1 MNRTA
6 ARSVTVIPPTINPL
20 THLSRVAVQK
30 RRVAGYARVSTDSD
44 EQFTSYEA
52 QVDYY
57 TQYIKRNPEWE
68 FVKVYTDEGISGTN
82 TKHRIG
88 FNEMIADAMSGK
100 IDFIVTKSV
109 SRFARNTVD
118 SLVTIRKLK
127 EKGVEVYFEK
137 ENIYTFD
144 GKGELLLTIMSS
156 LAQEEARSISE
167 NTSWGRRKSFA
178 DGKVSLGY
186 SNFLGYD
193 KGLDGEL
200 VINEEQAKIVR
211 RIYAEF
217 LAGKTPGGIAKELTA
232 DSIETPGHKKVWQA
246 STVLNIL
253 KNEKYYG
260 AAILQKEIT
269 VSYLTKEKRPNTGEL
284 PMYYIEKDHEPI
296 VSPETYQMM
305 QEEMRRRKESGSNMQ
320 CVSIF
325 SSRIICGDCGGYYGR
340 KIWHSSTKYTAWHWH
355 CNAKFQKRKY
365 CETPTLKEE
374 SLEETFVE
382 VFNRLIA
389 DKDEIMENYRLC
401 IDAVTDDSEYR
412 RQLEDLNNGCG
423 EVQMLIRSLLMTY
436 SRQDTADDIHEK
448 LQEYEE
454 RLDTMARLKQELDLK
469 IAACA
474 TKRVQI
480 TGFLNEL
487 MKHDAP
493 LAKFDPLVWQAVI
506 NYATVNRNCTIT
518 FTFRDGTEKT
528 VPIKNGVRPYTK
540 CNKPQE
546 VDGNDG

>member
-1 MNRTA
+1 MFPVLYPPNATDFSTFGLGVLTDTISCEVTEERNGVFECLLKYPVSGQHYRLITKECIVRAKPNDTA
-6 ARSVTVIPPTINPL
+6 ADQAFRVYRITKPLNGIVTIYGQHISYDLANVPVLPFSTESRSPQLILSQLLAGDTRFTGWTDYSDAKAFSVTQP
-20 THLSRVAVQK
+20 
-30 RRVAGYARVSTDSD
+30 
-44 EQFTSYEA
+44 
-52 QVDYY
+52 
-57 TQYIKRNPEWE
+57 
-68 FVKVYTDEGISGTN
+68 
-82 TKHRIG
+82 
-88 FNEMIADAMSGK
+88 
-100 IDFIVTKSV
+100 KSV
-109 SRFARNTVD
+109 RACLGGTEGSMLSKWHGEFEWDNFTV
-118 SLVTIRKLK
+118 
-127 EKGVEVYFEK
+127 
-137 ENIYTFD
+137 
-144 GKGELLLTIMSS
+144 
-156 LAQEEARSISE
+156 
-167 NTSWGRRKSFA
+167 
-178 DGKVSLGY
+178 
-186 SNFLGYD
+186 
-193 KGLDGEL
+193 
-200 VINEEQAKIVR
+200 
-211 RIYAEF
+211 
-217 LAGKTPGGIAKELTA
+217 
-232 DSIETPGHKKVWQA
+232 
-246 STVLNIL
+246 
-253 KNEKYYG
+253 KYYG
-260 AAILQKEIT
+260 AAILQKQIT

-296 VSPETYQMM
+296 VSPETFQMV
-305 QEEMRRRKESGSNMQ
+305 QEEMRRRREAGSNMQ

-340 KIWHSSTKYTAWHWH
+340 KIWHSNTKHASWHWH

-382 VFNRLIA
+382 VFNGLIA
-389 DKDEIMENYRLC
+389 NRKEIEENYRLC
-401 IDAVTDDSEYR
+401 IDTITDDSEYR

-423 EVQMLIRSLLMTY
+423 EVQTLIRSLLMTY

-448 LQEYEE
+448 LKEYED

-474 TKRVQI
+474 AKRVQI

-506 NYATVNRNCTIT
+506 NYATVNRDCTIT

-540 CNKPQE
+540 RNKLQE

>member
-1 MNRTA
+1 M
-6 ARSVTVIPPTINPL
+6 V
-20 THLSRVAVQK
+20 
-30 RRVAGYARVSTDSD
+30 
-44 EQFTSYEA
+44 
-52 QVDYY
+52 
-57 TQYIKRNPEWE
+57 
-68 FVKVYTDEGISGTN
+68 
-82 TKHRIG
+82 
-88 FNEMIADAMSGK
+88 
-100 IDFIVTKSV
+100 
-109 SRFARNTVD
+109 
-118 SLVTIRKLK
+118 
-127 EKGVEVYFEK
+127 
-137 ENIYTFD
+137 
-144 GKGELLLTIMSS
+144 
-156 LAQEEARSISE
+156 
-167 NTSWGRRKSFA
+167 
-178 DGKVSLGY
+178 
-186 SNFLGYD
+186 
-193 KGLDGEL
+193 
-200 VINEEQAKIVR
+200 
-211 RIYAEF
+211 
-217 LAGKTPGGIAKELTA
+217 
-232 DSIETPGHKKVWQA
+232 
-246 STVLNIL
+246 
-253 KNEKYYG
+253 
-260 AAILQKEIT
+260 
-269 VSYLTKEKRPNTGEL
+269 
-284 PMYYIEKDHEPI
+284 
-296 VSPETYQMM
+296 
-305 QEEMRRRKESGSNMQ
+305 QEEMRRRKEAGSNMQ

-355 CNAKFQKRKY
+355 CNAKFQKRKH

-374 SLEETFVE
+374 SFEEAFVE
-382 VFNRLIA
+382 VFNGLIA

-474 TKRVQI
+474 AKRVQI

-540 CNKPQE
+540 RNKPQE

>member
-1 MNRTA
+1 MA
-6 ARSVTVIPPTINPL
+6 KKV
-20 THLSRVAVQK
+20 VQK
-30 RRVAGYARVSTDSD
+30 IEATKPTVSAQYSAFTRKRKVAAYARVSTAKE
-44 EQFTSYEA
+44 EQENSFDA
-52 QVDYY
+52 QVSYY
-57 TQYIKRNPEWE
+57 TQKIQSNPEWI
-68 FVKVYTDEGISGTN
+68 FVEVYSDEGITGTN
-82 TKHRIG
+82 MKKREG
-88 FNEMIADAMSGK
+88 FNRMIEDALAGR
-100 IDFIVTKSV
+100 IDLILTKSV

-118 SLVTIRKLK
+118 SLVTIRQLK
-127 EKGVEVYFEK
+127 EKGIEVYFEK
-137 ENIYTFD
+137 ENIYTLD
-144 GKGELLLTIMSS
+144 AKGELLLTIMSS
-156 LAQEEARSISE
+156 LAQEESRSISE

-193 KGLDGEL
+193 KGPDGEL
-200 VINEEQAKIVR
+200 IINEEQAKVVR

-217 LAGKTPGGIAKELTA
+217 LAGKTPGGIAKGLTA
-232 DSIETPGHKKVWQA
+232 DGIETPGHKTVWQD
-246 STVLNIL
+246 STVLSIL

-260 AAILQKEIT
+260 AAILQKQIT
-269 VSYLTKEKRPNTGEL
+269 VSFLSHEKKPNEGEL
-284 PMYYIEKDHEPI
+284 PMYYIEDDHEAIIP
-296 VSPETYQMM
+296 PETYQMV
-305 QEEMRRRKESGSNMQ
+305 QEEMRRRKAAGSNMR

-325 SSRIICGDCGGYYGR
+325 SSRVICGDCGGYYGR
-340 KIWHSSTKYTAWHWH
+340 KIWHSNTKHASWHWH

-382 VFNRLIA
+382 VFNGLIA
-389 DKDEIMENYRLC
+389 NRKEIEENYRLC
-401 IDAVTDDSEYR
+401 IDTITDDREYR

-423 EVQMLIRSLLMTY
+423 EVQTLIRSLLMAY
-436 SRQDTADDIHEK
+436 SKNNTEEDISEK
-448 LQEYEE
+448 LKEYED
-454 RLDTMARLKQELDLK
+454 RLDTMALLKQDLDMK
-469 IAACA
+469 IAACSA
-474 TKRVQI
+474 KRVQI

-506 NYATVNRNCTIT
+506 NYATVNRDCTIT

-540 CNKPQE
+540 RNKPQE

>member
-1 MNRTA
+1 MTNKKVKKIEATKPTLSAQYSTFTRKRKVA
-6 ARSVTVIPPTINPL
+6 A
-20 THLSRVAVQK
+20 
-30 RRVAGYARVSTDSD
+30 YARVSTAKE
-44 EQFTSYEA
+44 EQENSFDA
-52 QVDYY
+52 QVSYY
-57 TQYIKRNPEWE
+57 TQKIQANPEWV
-68 FVKVYTDEGISGTN
+68 FVEVYSDEGITGTN
-82 TKHRIG
+82 TKKREG
-88 FNEMIADAMSGK
+88 FNRMIEDALAGK
-100 IDFIVTKSV
+100 IDLILTKSV

-118 SLVTIRKLK
+118 SLVTIRQLK
-127 EKGVEVYFEK
+127 EKGVEVFFEK
-137 ENIYTFD
+137 ENIYTLD
-144 GKGELLLTIMSS
+144 AKGELLLTIMSS

-193 KGLDGEL
+193 KGPDGEL

-217 LAGKTPGGIAKELTA
+217 LAGQTPGGIAKGLTA
-232 DSIETPGHKKVWQA
+232 DGIETPGHKKVWQA

-260 AAILQKEIT
+260 AAILQKQIT

-296 VSPETYQMM
+296 VSPETFQMV
-305 QEEMRRRKESGSNMQ
+305 QEEMRRRREAGSNMQ

-355 CNAKFQKRKY
+355 CNAKFQKRRY

-382 VFNRLIA
+382 VFNGLIA

-401 IDAVTDDSEYR
+401 IDAVTDDSKYR

-423 EVQMLIRSLLMTY
+423 EVQTLIRSLLMTY
-436 SRQDTADDIHEK
+436 SRQDTAEDIHEK

-474 TKRVQI
+474 AKRVQI

-506 NYATVNRNCTIT
+506 NYATVNRDCTIT

-540 CNKPQE
+540 RNKPQE

>member
-1 MNRTA
+1 M
-6 ARSVTVIPPTINPL
+6 
-20 THLSRVAVQK
+20 
-30 RRVAGYARVSTDSD
+30 
-44 EQFTSYEA
+44 
-52 QVDYY
+52 
-57 TQYIKRNPEWE
+57 
-68 FVKVYTDEGISGTN
+68 
-82 TKHRIG
+82 
-88 FNEMIADAMSGK
+88 
-100 IDFIVTKSV
+100 
-109 SRFARNTVD
+109 
-118 SLVTIRKLK
+118 
-127 EKGVEVYFEK
+127 
-137 ENIYTFD
+137 
-144 GKGELLLTIMSS
+144 
-156 LAQEEARSISE
+156 
-167 NTSWGRRKSFA
+167 
-178 DGKVSLGY
+178 
-186 SNFLGYD
+186 
-193 KGLDGEL
+193 
-200 VINEEQAKIVR
+200 R

-217 LAGKTPGGIAKELTA
+217 LAGKTPGGIAKGLTA

-260 AAILQKEIT
+260 AAILQKQIT

-296 VSPETYQMM
+296 VSPETFQMV
-305 QEEMRRRKESGSNMQ
+305 QEEMRRRREAGSNMQ

-382 VFNRLIA
+382 VFNSLIA
-389 DKDEIMENYRLC
+389 DKDEIVENYRLC

-423 EVQMLIRSLLMTY
+423 EVQTLIRSLLMTY
-436 SRQDTADDIHEK
+436 SRQDTANDIHEK
-448 LQEYEE
+448 LQEYED

-474 TKRVQI
+474 AKRVQI

-506 NYATVNRNCTIT
+506 NYATVNRDCTIT

-540 CNKPQE
+540 RNKPQE

>member
-1 MNRTA
+1 M
-6 ARSVTVIPPTINPL
+6 
-20 THLSRVAVQK
+20 
-30 RRVAGYARVSTDSD
+30 STDSY

-493 LAKFDPLVWQAVI
+493 LAKFDPLVWHAVI